1 MRKRKHSVLADFS
14 FQGILILMFIA
25 IIFLAFDH
33 ENLAVNGILLCIT
46 LLMFMVTYFTTI
58 RTGLI
63 IDSAFIFLLI
73 SYVVLQSVNT
83 GANVKTNTY
92 FWIFWPMGMIIAISC
107 YVRQYHLLDKQ
118 NEELVSRI
126 ERYVTIDELTQM
138 NNLLGFERDA
148 AVYMNISRR
157 YKLELELVLWR
168 LTYQENLEQLLD
180 SEDMQT
186 AIGII
191 SDSINNSLRKEDLVY
206 LVDRK
211 PYIWGTLMFSKP
223 EAAEIVI
230 SHVREGVAKGGLG
243 QLISHNNY
251 SLEITGT
258 VMPYNGSMISPL
270 AYLNQAKRQLWYE
283 EENGTQKVSKKK
295 ERYKANSQEQTAAA
309 KTDDTVKAEGVIKVE
324 DAVKAESTVKAEDAV
339 KAEDTIKAEDAVKA
353 EATVKTDDSV
363 KKNSVRVK
371 KTSVKPSRR
380 TAQKKLTLSENIR
393 KAFGH
398 KTAHKSDMKDRRHN
412 VQKSRRK

>member
-118 NEELVSRI
+118 NEELVRRI

-283 EENGTQKVSKKK
+283 EEIGTQKVSKKK
-295 ERYKANSQEQTAAA
+295 ERYKANSQEQTAAS
-309 KTDDTVKAEGVIKVE
+309 KDDTVKAEGVIKVE
-324 DAVKAESTVKAEDAV
+324 DAVKAESTVKAEDA
-339 KAEDTIKAEDAVKA
+339 IKAEDAVKA

-380 TAQKKLTLSENIR
+380 TVQKKLTLSENIK